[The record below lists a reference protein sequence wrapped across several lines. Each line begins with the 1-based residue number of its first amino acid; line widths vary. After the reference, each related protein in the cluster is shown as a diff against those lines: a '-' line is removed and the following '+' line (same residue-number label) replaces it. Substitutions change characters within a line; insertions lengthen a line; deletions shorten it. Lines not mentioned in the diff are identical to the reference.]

1 MGRHNNTHANDSF
14 IPVVRVTRLTHD
26 HTRWELAPDFAPLLP
41 LLLATPARVV
51 KESAAKLVTEH
62 SLDGRGYFIKR
73 YRHFAVP
80 FRSWK
85 YWFKASQAHEE
96 WQLAQTL
103 AQRQVP
109 VVRHVGLGERR
120 DWRGVLESILI
131 TEAFAGVPA
140 NEVHNPALDS
150 LVAFID
156 QVWRAGVFQS
166 DLHPANLL
174 VARDSSE
181 MRLVDL
187 HGILLRDTPVEAD
200 RDAML
205 AVMRMSLPIP
215 VPPRVESLSLVQR
228 RQLLHKRSA
237 RCLRTNR
244 DFAVRRFGE
253 LQWNVRRAALTPAVE
268 KILGA
273 PDSFIDRAVTLKR
286 GRSSTVAVAQGL
298 VLKRYNFKKPL
309 NLLKDLFRGSRGRRG
324 FRKAHHLGLCG
335 LATPSVVATADHCV
349 GGFPVRS
356 YVLMAEVP
364 HAIDAGQ
371 WTGAPREAARQ
382 LGSLLAQLH
391 DEGFTHR
398 DLKETN
404 ILFDAEGRP
413 HLIDLDGLEFV
424 FEVSTEGA
432 AANLHRLAEGLSA
445 AGQMNRITLRCFLH
459 SYCRQRRLRPRVLF
473 PRPRRRA

>member
-1 MGRHNNTHANDSF
+1 M
-14 IPVVRVTRLTHD
+14 TRQTHD
-26 HTRWELAPDFAPLLP
+26 HTRWELTPDFAPLLT

-85 YWFKASQAHEE
+85 YWFKASQAREE
-96 WQLAQTL
+96 WHLAQAL
-103 AQRQVP
+103 ADRQVP

-120 DWRGVLESILI
+120 GWRGVHESILI

-140 NEVHNPALDS
+140 NEVQNPDLNS

-156 QVWRAGVFQS
+156 QIWRAGVFQS

-174 VARDSSE
+174 VAPDSSE

-187 HGILLRDTPVEAD
+187 HGILVRETPVAAD

-205 AVMRMSLPIP
+205 AVVRMSLPIP
-215 VPPRVESLSLVQR
+215 VPPQVRSLSLAQR
-228 RQLLHKRSA
+228 KQLLHKRSA

-244 DFAVRRFGE
+244 DFAVRRWGG
-253 LQWNVRRAALTPAVE
+253 LKWNVRRAALTPAVE
-268 KILGA
+268 EMLRA
-273 PDSFIDRAVTLKR
+273 PGSFVDRAQTLKR
-286 GRSSTVAVAQGL
+286 GRSSSVVVAQGL

-324 FRKAHHLGLCG
+324 FRKAHHLELCG
-335 LATPSVVATADHCV
+335 LATPSVVATADHRVC
-349 GGFPVRS
+349 GFPARS
-356 YVLMAEVP
+356 YVLMREVP
-364 HAIDAGQ
+364 NAIDAGQ
-371 WTGAPREAARQ
+371 WTGDPREASRR
-382 LGSLLAQLH
+382 LGRLLAHLH
-391 DEGFTHR
+391 NDGFTHR

-404 ILFDAEGRP
+404 ILFDTEGRP

-424 FEVSTEGA
+424 FNVPAEAA
-432 AANLHRLAEGLSA
+432 AANLNRLAEGLSA
-445 AGQMNRITLRCFLH
+445 AGKLNRITLRSFLLC
-459 SYCRQRRLRPRVLF
+459 YCRQRRLRPRALY
-473 PRPRRRA
+473 PRPRRRP